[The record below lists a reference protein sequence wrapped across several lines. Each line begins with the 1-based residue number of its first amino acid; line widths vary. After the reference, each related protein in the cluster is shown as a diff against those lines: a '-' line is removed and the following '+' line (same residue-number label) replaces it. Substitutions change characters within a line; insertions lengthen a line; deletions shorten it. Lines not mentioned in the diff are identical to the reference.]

1 MSDGRKYYCFC
12 DANCR
17 FETMNKEQ
25 ILAAI
30 AQAAETGLVFDE
42 NAAFITKVKEG
53 NAGGFV
59 SFWLGTQAQYNAL
72 VARGE
77 KDANCFYILT
87 DCDQPAELTQKVKE
101 LRNRVDTLTAADV
114 GAAPAGYGLG
124 SEAKQVSSWDEAIQS
139 GFYMCP
145 TGPLNGPWF
154 YGIVIRKTDK
164 VLIQKVWTNDEQ
176 TSQFGCGFYS
186 AERRKLGSTWGEWEW
201 VNPPMVAGVEYRTTE
216 RFNGNPVYVKL
227 VSLGAFTGT
236 QTIPVGNGYHSVI
249 RRSATAKFE
258 GKSYY
263 DELPE
268 TRVADYQPST
278 GVHYLQVVVGENK
291 VSEGWLT
298 MWYI

>member
-124 SEAKQVSSWDEAIQS
+124 SVAGADKWNGDANALTKQGWYRLES
-139 GFYMCP
+139 GTTNGVGESASVRVDGYAE
-145 TGPLNGPWF
+145 TGLTQTAYTRTGF
-154 YGIVIRKTDK
+154 KRIRTCVDG
-164 VLIQKVWTNDEQ
+164 VWI
-176 TSQFGCGFYS
+176 
-186 AERRKLGSTWGEWEW
+186 EWEW

-249 RRSATAKFE
+249 RRSATVRFE

-298 MWYI
+298 MWYT